1 MSKNIVINLT
11 HDEYKYVSECIAYM
25 LSQLRMPN
33 LVNVRRL
40 ETLFNLTE
48 FEENEWRVNDEK

>member
-11 HDEYKYVSECIAYM
+11 HDEYKYIGECLAYM

-33 LVNVRRL
+33 IVNVRRL
-40 ETLFNLTE
+40 ETLFNLCE
-48 FEENEWRVNDEK
+48 FEENEWRVHDEK

>member
-11 HDEYKYVSECIAYM
+11 HDEYIYVSECIAYM

-48 FEENEWRVNDEK
+48 FEENEWRVNDET